1 MNTRRYQLRL
11 DGLRNGAGR
20 VGATTLTRV
29 VEALLK
35 TAERATRLLA
45 TGKGAGLAAR
55 GESPCC
61 IRAAMHPA

>member
-45 TGKGAGLAAR
+45 TSKGAGLAAHR
-55 GESPCC
+55 
-61 IRAAMHPA
+61 R